1 MTIWNAYA
9 EYEDGTIIDK
19 NFTNY
24 CSNNTYEDECD
35 YPYYLEDWL
44 INQHQNITFYSINLI
59 DSNLLTI
66 WMLNTN
72 NIY

>member
-1 MTIWNAYA
+1 M
-9 EYEDGTIIDK
+9 
-19 NFTNY
+19 
-24 CSNNTYEDECD
+24 
-35 YPYYLEDWL
+35 
-44 INQHQNITFYSINLI
+44 NQHQNITFYSINLN

>member
-1 MTIWNAYA
+1 M
-9 EYEDGTIIDK
+9 
-19 NFTNY
+19 
-24 CSNNTYEDECD
+24 
-35 YPYYLEDWL
+35 
-44 INQHQNITFYSINLI
+44 NQHYGITFYSINLI

>member
-35 YPYYLEDWL
+35 YQYYLEDWL
-44 INQHQNITFYSINLI
+44 INQHQNI
-59 DSNLLTI
+59 
-66 WMLNTN
+66 
-72 NIY
+72 

>member
-1 MTIWNAYA
+1 M
-9 EYEDGTIIDK
+9 
-19 NFTNY
+19 
-24 CSNNTYEDECD
+24 
-35 YPYYLEDWL
+35 
-44 INQHQNITFYSINLI
+44 NQHQNITFYSINLI